1 MFFPLYD
8 DNPTSIRP
16 YVTQFIVVACSIVF
30 VFQFLAGMPGQLFLD
45 FGFIPD
51 RFFSNSFFDLTII
64 SSMFLHGGIAHIV
77 GNMVYLWIFG
87 DNVEESM
94 GRIRFVLFYITCGLI
109 AALSQALVSPDSNI
123 PMVGASGAIAGV
135 LGAYRS
141 EERRVGK
148 GKGTIALYRR
158 KEEIKRVPEDEG
170 VNALIQ
176 EPMSVVLSF

>member
-16 YVTQFIVVACSIVF
+16 YVTQLIVVACTIVF
-30 VFQFLAGMPGQLFLD
+30 VFQFLAGMPGQIFLD

-94 GRIRFVLFYITCGLI
+94 GRIRVVLFYITCGLI
-109 AALSQALVSPDSNI
+109 AALSQALVNPD
-123 PMVGASGAIAGV
+123 
-135 LGAYRS
+135 
-141 EERRVGK
+141 
-148 GKGTIALYRR
+148 
-158 KEEIKRVPEDEG
+158 
-170 VNALIQ
+170 
-176 EPMSVVLSF
+176 